1 MRKTWMIGLCAALGL
16 GGAACQQARS
26 DQSQQ
31 PPNDQA
37 RSQQRQQTTTGRV
50 ASVGTTEMV
59 LTQPGHPEL
68 HVRIDSNVPVTVD
81 GEKATV
87 NDIPSGADVNVVIK
101 QQGDQQVAQRIDAM
115 TRVPVRGTEE
125 QPR

>member
-1 MRKTWMIGLCAALGL
+1 MRKTWMIGLCAALAL

-26 DQSQQ
+26 DPTQ

-37 RSQQRQQTTTGRV
+37 HRQKEQQTTTGRV
-50 ASVGTTEMV
+50 ARVGTTEMV
-59 LTQPGHPEL
+59 VTQPGHPEL
-68 HVRIDSNVPVTVD
+68 HVRIDSKVPVTVD

-87 NDIPSGADVNVVIK
+87 NDIPSGADVNVVIEK
-101 QQGDQQVAQRIDAM
+101 QGDQQVAQRIDAM
-115 TRVPVRGTEE
+115 TRVPVRGTED